1 VMGTLATGQWLS
13 LTGGILLFVGLAAAF
28 RSTRLDASILGETRL
43 GYAQWASEE
52 GRKRDLAQRSKRRR
66 ADRMFNVGLVAT
78 ALGIA
83 LQTAA
88 AFGR

>member
-1 VMGTLATGQWLS
+1 MGTLATGQWLS

-28 RSTRLDASILGETRL
+28 RSTRLDASILGETRF

-66 ADRMFNVGLVAT
+66 ADRMFNGGLVAT

-88 AFGR
+88 AFAR